1 MNPARLFWIFTLL
14 SLLGFGAV
22 SCSGDFTTQEATSS
36 PYPVKITS
44 ETLAPVPTITPTHL
58 ITSTPGKP
66 EKITPSPSCTPKNL
80 TCWNE
85 GGRIETGNLKTA
97 LLRQPLEY
105 RIYLPPCYDQQ
116 PDRRYPVLYLF
127 HGQGFTADQ
136 WERLGVDETANVF
149 IAEKVLAPF
158 IIVMPHDRFGDHSS
172 MSKFG
177 QVIMEVLIPWIDK
190 TYRTLPERDHRAVGG
205 LSRGGGWAFDL
216 GFSHWELFGAVG
228 AHSPAL
234 LNNDT
239 NNMSNM
245 LDQIPIELSPRIYID
260 TGDRDRPTI
269 IESAYLLGDLL
280 NKKGIPHEW
289 YLFTGSHNEDYWRNH
304 LEGYLRWYAKNW

>member
-1 MNPARLFWIFTLL
+1 MNPARLFWIFSLL
-14 SLLGFGAV
+14 SLLGYGSV
-22 SCSGDFTTQEATSS
+22 SCSGDITTQEATSS
-36 PYPVKITS
+36 PYPVEITT
-44 ETLAPVPTITPTHL
+44 ETLAPVPTITPTDL

-66 EKITPSPSCTPKNL
+66 EKITPSPPSTPKNL

-116 PDRRYPVLYLF
+116 PDLRYPVLYLF
-127 HGQGFTADQ
+127 HGQGFTDDQ
-136 WERLGVDETANVF
+136 WERLGVDETANVL
-149 IAEKVLAPF
+149 IAEKLLAPF
-158 IIVMPHDRFGDHSS
+158 IIVMPHDRFGNHSS

-177 QVIMEVLIPWIDK
+177 QVVVEVLIPWIDK
-190 TYRTLPERDHRAVGG
+190 TYRTFPERDHRAVGG
-205 LSRGGGWAFDL
+205 LSRGGGWAFYL
-216 GFSHWELFGAVG
+216 GVSHWELFGAVG
-228 AHSPAL
+228 AHSPAV

-239 NNMSNM
+239 NNMSSI

-269 IESAYLLGDLL
+269 IESAHLLGDLL

-289 YLFTGSHNEDYWRNH
+289 YLFTGSHNEDYWRDH
-304 LEGYLRWYAKNW
+304 LERYLRWYANNW

>member
-1 MNPARLFWIFTLL
+1 LNPGRLFWIFILL
-14 SLLGFGAV
+14 SLLGFGSV

-36 PYPVKITS
+36 PYPVEITS
-44 ETLAPVPTITPTHL
+44 ETLAPVSTITPTHL
-58 ITSTPGKP
+58 ITSTPKKL
-66 EKITPSPSCTPKNL
+66 EIITPSPSCTPKNL

-85 GGRIETGNLKTA
+85 SGRIEIGNLKTA

-127 HGQGFTADQ
+127 HGQGFTDDQ
-136 WERLGVDETANVF
+136 WERLGVDETANVL

-177 QVIMEVLIPWIDK
+177 QVIVEVLIPWIDK
-190 TYRTLPERDHRAVGG
+190 TYRTHPERDHRAVGG
-205 LSRGGGWAFDL
+205 LSRGGGWAFYL
-216 GFSHWELFGAVG
+216 GFSQWDLFGAIG

-234 LNNDT
+234 LNNDA
-239 NNMSNM
+239 NIMSNM
-245 LDQIPIELSPRIYID
+245 LDQIPIELAPRIYID

-269 IESAYLLGDLL
+269 IESANLLTDLL

-289 YLFTGSHNEDYWRNH
+289 YLFTGSHNEDYWRDH
-304 LEGYLRWYAKNW
+304 LEGYLRWYANNW

>member
-1 MNPARLFWIFTLL
+1 MNPARLFWIFSLL
-14 SLLGFGAV
+14 SLLGYGSV
-22 SCSGDFTTQEATSS
+22 SCSGDITTQEATSS
-36 PYPVKITS
+36 PYPVEITT

-66 EKITPSPSCTPKNL
+66 EKITPSPSSTPKNL

-105 RIYLPPCYDQQ
+105 RVYLPPCYDQQ
-116 PDRRYPVLYLF
+116 PDLRYPVLYLF
-127 HGQGFTADQ
+127 HGQGFTDDQ
-136 WERLGVDETANVF
+136 WERLGVDETANVL

-177 QVIMEVLIPWIDK
+177 QVIVEVLIPWIDK

-205 LSRGGGWAFDL
+205 LSRGGGWAFYL
-216 GFSHWELFGAVG
+216 GISHWELFGVVG
-228 AHSPAL
+228 AHSPAV

-239 NNMSNM
+239 NNMSSI

-269 IESAYLLGDLL
+269 IESAHLLGDLL

-289 YLFTGSHNEDYWRNH
+289 YLFTGSHNEDYWRDH
-304 LEGYLRWYAKNW
+304 LEGYLRWYANNW